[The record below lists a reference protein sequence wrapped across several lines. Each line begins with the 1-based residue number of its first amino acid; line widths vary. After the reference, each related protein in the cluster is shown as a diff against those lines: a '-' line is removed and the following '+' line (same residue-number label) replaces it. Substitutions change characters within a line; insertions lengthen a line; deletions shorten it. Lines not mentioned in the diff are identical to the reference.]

1 MAKMWAGLTD
11 GKVSKIAD
19 EVNSSIKF
27 DCRLYEQDIKGSMA
41 HALMLANSNI
51 ITSQEADVLIAGLE
65 EILNS
70 LKSGKLQID
79 YSAEDIHMFVEQVL
93 TEMVGD
99 VGKKLH
105 TARSRNDQVALD
117 MRLYLRQ
124 ECYDIIEKIK
134 TL

>member
-51 ITSQEADVLIAGLE
+51 ITP
-65 EILNS
+65 
-70 LKSGKLQID
+70 KLSP
-79 YSAEDIHMFVEQVL
+79 YCY
-93 TEMVGD
+93 GD
-99 VGKKLH
+99 
-105 TARSRNDQVALD
+105 S
-117 MRLYLRQ
+117 
-124 ECYDIIEKIK
+124 
-134 TL
+134 